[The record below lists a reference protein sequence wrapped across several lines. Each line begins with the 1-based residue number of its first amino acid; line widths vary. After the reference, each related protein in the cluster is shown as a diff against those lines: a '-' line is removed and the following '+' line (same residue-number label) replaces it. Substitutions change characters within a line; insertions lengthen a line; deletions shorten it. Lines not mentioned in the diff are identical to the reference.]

1 MDLVDIVLWD
11 PSHDIIGIIAVQ
23 HKQLYFVRQT
33 AKLAVLLLLAAGPV
47 WAAGITQPSK
57 PDPLLDGGPT
67 DPCAAG
73 VDYADGV
80 DANGRTVAPADVEA
94 RKVPLPD
101 SIAVPLGRPQMQT
114 SGRNQTGNPVRQGG
128 TSANPVTLGGDSTY
142 IAIDG
147 RKLEPL
153 VNPTPCAAVH

>member
-1 MDLVDIVLWD
+1 M
-11 PSHDIIGIIAVQ
+11 Q
-23 HKQLYFVRQT
+23 HKQFNFMQLGTGAAV
-33 AKLAVLLLLAAGPV
+33 ALALTISAA

-67 DPCAAG
+67 TGCAAG
-73 VDYADGV
+73 ADYAEGV
-80 DANGRTVAPADVEA
+80 DVTGGGVAPADVEA

-101 SIAVPLGRPQMQT
+101 SIAVPIGPRRAPTQANT
-114 SGRNQTGNPVRQGG
+114 SAPGRNQNGNPVRPG
-128 TSANPVTLGGDSTY
+128 ANPVTLGGDSTY

-153 VNPTPCAAVH
+153 VNPVPCASVH